1 MAKDPRLTR
10 AGVTGFNKAKR
21 TPNHPTKSHVVVA
34 KQGDKIKTIRFGQQ
48 GVRGAG
54 KNPKSAKD
62 KARKKSYYA
71 RHNAQDAN
79 PSKLSAR
86 YWSHKV
92 KWQEKIMAKKMSLQ
106 AWVNSQLKNKGLSVS
121 QAKKNAGKYKSIA
134 AAKKAGSLY
143 YTNKDGKIMIAAY
156 AEDLKMPLKRPKS
169 MEKSKFPAIDTSKIT
184 KTELPPP
191 SSSKAGPKR
200 KPDNK
205 GLSGGDPSKSD
216 LIITQINR
224 IKSKAGK
231 TLESGQRAK
240 LDSVIK
246 KIKEGGNISGMLK
259 LLDRLE
265 SNIEKR
271 KGMNMGGMTMKKK
284 GKSKM
289 NMGGMM
295 SPTKKKP
302 TGSAT
307 GLTGM
312 KGGGMMKKKGYAKG
326 GMKKKGYAMGGA
338 MKRPTANQKGLK
350 KLPTAVRNKMGYM
363 AKGGMTM
370 KKKGM
375 AKGGAARRGR

>member
-1 MAKDPRLTR
+1 
-10 AGVTGFNKAKR
+10 
-21 TPNHPTKSHVVVA
+21 
-34 KQGDKIKTIRFGQQ
+34 
-48 GVRGAG
+48 
-54 KNPKSAKD
+54 
-62 KARKKSYYA
+62 
-71 RHNAQDAN
+71 
-79 PSKLSAR
+79 
-86 YWSHKV
+86 
-92 KWQEKIMAKKMSLQ
+92 MAKKMSLQ
-106 AWVNSQLKNKGLSVS
+106 AWINSQLKNKGLTVK

-169 MEKSKFPAIDTSKIT
+169 MEKSKFPAVDTSKIT

-200 KPDNK
+200 KTDNK

-302 TGSAT
+302 TNSAT

-363 AKGGMTM
+363 AKGG
-370 KKKGM
+370 
-375 AKGGAARRGR
+375 AARRGR